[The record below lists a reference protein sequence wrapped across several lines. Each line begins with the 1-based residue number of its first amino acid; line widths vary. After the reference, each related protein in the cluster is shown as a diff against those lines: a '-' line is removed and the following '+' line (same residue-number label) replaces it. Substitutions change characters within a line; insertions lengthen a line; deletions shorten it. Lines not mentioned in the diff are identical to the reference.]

1 MSRMHRPIIW
11 ATVDRPH
18 NMALITG
25 KDFDPLLREVVPQM
39 DNRWSAA
46 GHGYVITMT
55 ELVDLCSLASIMDAI
70 WRERD
75 REVATP
81 HRKGRAVKT

>member
-1 MSRMHRPIIW
+1 MSRMNRAIIW
-11 ATVDRPH
+11 ATVDRAR

-25 KDFDPLLREVVPQM
+25 KDYDPILREVVPQM
-39 DNRWSAA
+39 DTRWSAA
-46 GHGYVITMT
+46 GHGYVVTLA
-55 ELVDLCSLASIMDAI
+55 ELADLCSLASIMDAI

-81 HRKGRAVKT
+81 HRKGRAVQT